1 MGGLM
6 KLKIL
11 VVGSFL
17 LAGTLFGAVP
27 EPGKNLEEELGA
39 LGTPGNQAP
48 AGVSSEQL
56 YSVQNRFSPLRRR
69 HELALGAG
77 NNFSADS
84 FQISRNLD
92 ASYRFYL
99 SNRLFLGLSGSLVF
113 NQLTNGGDFVFN
125 TVKRPPDLA
134 VTFYRSDLLLGYHL
148 FYGKFRVSM
157 DSVFYFDHYV
167 AVGPGLVGL
176 EYGMRFGP
184 VLDTGI
190 VAWFNRSFS
199 VRIGVKDYIFNEP
212 KRVSEGLVN
221 NFVGYL
227 QAGFVFGG

>member
-1 MGGLM
+1 M
-6 KLKIL
+6 KLAALFI
-11 VVGSFL
+11 VSFFFWTG
-17 LAGTLFGAVP
+17 AVSGAVP
-27 EPGKNLEEELGA
+27 EATKSLEEELGA

-48 AGVSSEQL
+48 AGVTGEQL
-56 YSVQNRFSPLRRR
+56 YSVQSRFSPLRRR
-69 HELALGAG
+69 HELAVGAG

-84 FQISRNLD
+84 FQISRSVD

-99 SNRLFLGLSGSLVF
+99 TNRLFLGLSGSLVF
-113 NQLTNGGDFVFN
+113 NRLTAGGEFAFN
-125 TVKRPPDLA
+125 VLNRPPDLA
-134 VTFYRSDLLLGYHL
+134 VTFFRSDLVLGYHL

-167 AVGPGLVGL
+167 AIGPGMVGL
-176 EYGMRFGP
+176 EFGNRFGP

-199 VRIGVKDYIFNEP
+199 VRLGVKDYIFNEP
-212 KRVSEGLVN
+212 KRVSQGLVN